1 MYPWVEKSPAY
12 LERWID
18 EQGVERSSVV
28 RIVEGLDLSAG
39 EEIPEHTIGQQPTV
53 FIPGLSAL
61 PWWDNER
68 FSWLTKLEAAAADI
82 TGEFETIG
90 GLAVDRTVP
99 NPAHLADKGR
109 WTALYLYYAGKAYP
123 KNIKAC
129 PKTIKALETIP
140 GATGCGMCYFS
151 IMDPHTHV
159 AAHTGY
165 TNAHLRCH
173 LSLVTPKGCRIR
185 VGDETRVWEQGK
197 AFVFDDSFDHEV
209 WNDSDSGRAVL
220 LFDIWH
226 PDLTEAEV
234 GALSYLMGVWRK
246 LLCRNFWSR
255 EMVGT

>member
-39 EEIPEHTIGQQPTV
+39 EEIPEHTIGQQPTI

-129 PKTIKALETIP
+129 PRTIEALETIP

-173 LSLVTPKGCRIR
+173 LSLVTPKGCRIAW
-185 VGDETRVWEQGK
+185 GTRRGCGNKARRSSSMILSTTRSGTTATQGER
-197 AFVFDDSFDHEV
+197 FCCSI
-209 WNDSDSGRAVL
+209 SGTR
-220 LFDIWH
+220 
-226 PDLTEAEV
+226 T
-234 GALSYLMGVWRK
+234 
-246 LLCRNFWSR
+246 
-255 EMVGT
+255 